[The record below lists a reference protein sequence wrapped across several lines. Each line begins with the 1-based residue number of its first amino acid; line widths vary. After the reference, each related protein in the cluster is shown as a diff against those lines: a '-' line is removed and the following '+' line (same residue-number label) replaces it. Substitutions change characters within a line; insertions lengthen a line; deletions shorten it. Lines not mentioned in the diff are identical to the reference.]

1 MEFFKS
7 GDYDMKEEEQ
17 VLEKLRKVIGQF
29 DIDKAEEL
37 IQYFGLTG
45 LQNKQA
51 ETPIEVLE
59 IRK

>member
-7 GDYDMKEEEQ
+7 GEYDMKEEDH

-29 DIDKAEEL
+29 DIDKADEL

-45 LQNKQA
+45 LQKKQA
-51 ETPIEVLE
+51 ETPL
-59 IRK
+59 